1 MVSWFIQESGDH
13 SIFVSSSERSPII
26 YFANINQLRSQLFA
40 VKQSIENS
48 LQELDA
54 NLDAQKISFKAVA
67 ETLNNTTNNLS
78 VIRDYINEAV
88 QAAGQESQKLF
99 NLIASNLVGIVQV
112 RALAKRSNT
121 LKSRYESVVNLLQR
135 HRKASLD
142 QDHQEVFGRSCDYT
156 RFADLTEIAK
166 KFSVRTDNASVGDFC
181 ETESATSDY
190 SGELVLF

>member
-54 NLDAQKISFKAVA
+54 NLDTQKISFKAVA

-88 QAAGQESQKLF
+88 QESQKLF
-99 NLIASNLVGIVQV
+99 NLIESNLVGSVQV
-112 RALAKRSNT
+112 RARAKRSNT

-135 HRKASLD
+135 HRKR
-142 QDHQEVFGRSCDYT
+142 V
-156 RFADLTEIAK
+156 
-166 KFSVRTDNASVGDFC
+166 
-181 ETESATSDY
+181 
-190 SGELVLF
+190 

>member
-48 LQELDA
+48 LKELDA

-67 ETLNNTTNNLS
+67 ETLTRTSRKSQKTNYKLQIKVFVICYLIFVISNFAKKWQKITCQRLNNTTNNLS

-88 QAAGQESQKLF
+88 QAAGQESQ
-99 NLIASNLVGIVQV
+99 S
-112 RALAKRSNT
+112 
-121 LKSRYESVVNLLQR
+121 
-135 HRKASLD
+135 
-142 QDHQEVFGRSCDYT
+142 
-156 RFADLTEIAK
+156 
-166 KFSVRTDNASVGDFC
+166 FSIS
-181 ETESATSDY
+181 
-190 SGELVLF
+190 